1 MQLSALLRR
10 LAGKSRPARVF
21 QVNTG
26 TAAPMRVNLRAAV
39 NAADIRTEMYNGREH
54 LVLPSYTLPDNV
66 VMNGGLYPADE
77 IEKSYASLENT
88 PAPMGHPQVNGE
100 YVSAY
105 HPAAI
110 NGYYAGAFNRN
121 VRREGHRVYLEKWV
135 DVEFAKTNAQGQALL
150 SAIESKQPIHTS
162 TGVLLE
168 PEAVTNAAQ
177 VGYSWIARNMRFDH
191 DAILIN
197 ETGAAT
203 PEQGVGLFVNVAEA
217 QPLIVNDDV
226 LSDDSYEAKRSALT
240 AALQARYG
248 SEESWVY
255 AEDFDGVNVIY
266 CVEGEYFTTGYS
278 YVDGRV
284 TLSEQTAPVERKVE
298 FSLKSVVNKILK
310 MLQPA
315 VVSKPA
321 IQTNSEAIDMTP
333 EELQAALDASA
344 AKQQEAIVSAV
355 NSAVAPIK
363 EQLETVT
370 KANDALAAQLKA
382 NTDAAEAGKRAAVAA
397 EHGELVANALT
408 GEALDAMYAK
418 CAVAAPLAQG
428 SYQVNA
434 KTDGLADTLPE

>member
-1 MQLSALLRR
+1 MQLFRR
-10 LAGKSRPARVF
+10 KPTF
-21 QVNTG
+21 MVNSG
-26 TAAPMRVNLRAAV
+26 AAAAPMRVNLRAAV
-39 NAADIRTEMYNGREH
+39 NAADIRTEMYNNREH

-77 IEKSYASLENT
+77 IEKSYKSLEDT

-121 VRREGHRVYLEKWV
+121 VRRDGHRVYLEKWV

-150 SAIESKQPIHTS
+150 EAIKTKQPIHTS

-168 PEAVTNAAQ
+168 PEPVTNASA
-177 VGYSWIARNMRFDH
+177 GYKWIARNMRFDH

-203 PEQGVGLFVNVAEA
+203 PEQGVGLFVNVEDAVPALAPMTYEA
-217 QPLIVNDDV
+217 RREALCDALKDVFAAGDQYLYVDDFDDKAV
-226 LSDDSYEAKRSALT
+226 VYTVGDDSFRIAYTMGADGEVELIGQPIEAERNTGFSISA
-240 AALQARYG
+240 
-248 SEESWVY
+248 
-255 AEDFDGVNVIY
+255 
-266 CVEGEYFTTGYS
+266 
-278 YVDGRV
+278 
-284 TLSEQTAPVERKVE
+284 
-298 FSLKSVVNKILK
+298 VVNKILN
-310 MLQPA
+310 MVRPA

-321 IQTNSEAIDMTP
+321 PQTNSEAIDMTP

-355 NSAVAPIK
+355 NTAVAPLK
-363 EQLETVT
+363 EQLESVT
-370 KANDALAAQLKA
+370 KVNEQLQAQLKA
-382 NTDAAEAGKRAAVAA
+382 NTDAAEADKRAAVAA

-408 GEALDAMYAK
+408 GEALDAMFAK
-418 CAVAAPLAQG
+418 CAKAAPLVGGYRA
-428 SYQVNA
+428 SNS
-434 KTDGLADTLPE
+434 KDDGLDATLPE

>member
-1 MQLSALLRR
+1 MQLFRRKPTFMVNSA
-10 LAGKSRPARVF
+10 AA
-21 QVNTG
+21 
-26 TAAPMRVNLRAAV
+26 AAPMRVNLRAAV

-88 PAPMGHPQVNGE
+88 PAPMGHPQINGE

-121 VRREGHRVYLEKWV
+121 VRRDGHRVYLEKWV

-150 SAIESKQPIHTS
+150 EAIKTKQPIHTS

-168 PEAVTNAAQ
+168 PEPVANAAA
-177 VGYSWIARNMRFDH
+177 GYKWIARNMRFDH
-191 DAILIN
+191 DAILVN

-217 QPLIVNDDV
+217 QPLVVNDDV

-240 AALQARYG
+240 EALQDKYG
-248 SEESWVY
+248 AQDKWVY
-255 AEDFDGVNVIY
+255 AEDFDGVTVVY
-266 CVEGEYFTTGYS
+266 CIEGEYFSTGYS
-278 YVDGRV
+278 YIDGRV
-284 TLSEQTAPVERKVE
+284 ALSEQSAPVQRKVE
-298 FSLKSVVNKILK
+298 FSLKSVVNKILDMVK
-310 MLQPA
+310 GR
-315 VVSKPA
+315 VVSDPVIAPK
-321 IQTNSEAIDMTP
+321 TNSEAIDMTP

-355 NSAVAPIK
+355 NTAVAPLK
-363 EQLETVT
+363 EQLDSVT
-370 KANDALAAQLKA
+370 KINEQLQAQLKA
-382 NTDAAEAGKRAAVAA
+382 NTDAAEADKRKAVAA
-397 EHGELVANALT
+397 EHGDIVANALT

-418 CAVAAPLAQG
+418 CAMAAPLVG
-428 SYQVNA
+428 GFKPNSRD
-434 KTDGLADTLPE
+434 TDGLDNTLPE

>member
-1 MQLSALLRR
+1 MQLFRR
-10 LAGKSRPARVF
+10 KPTF
-21 QVNTG
+21 MVNSG
-26 TAAPMRVNLRAAV
+26 AAAAPMRVNLRAAV

-88 PAPMGHPQVNGE
+88 PAPVGHPQVNGE

-121 VRREGHRVYLEKWV
+121 VRRDGHRVYLEKWV

-150 SAIESKQPIHTS
+150 EAIKTKQPIHTS

-168 PEAVTNAAQ
+168 PEPVTNAAA
-177 VGYSWIARNMRFDH
+177 GYKWIARNMRFDH

-217 QPLIVNDDV
+217 QPLVVNDDV

-240 AALQARYG
+240 EALQAKYG
-248 SEESWVY
+248 NGDNWIY
-255 AEDFDGVNVIY
+255 AEDFDGVNVVY
-266 CVEGEYFTTGYS
+266 CVDGDYFSTGYS
-278 YVDGRV
+278 YIDGKV
-284 TLSEQTAPVERKVE
+284 TLSEQSAPVERKVE
-298 FSLKSVVNKILK
+298 FSLKSIVNKILN
-310 MLQPA
+310 MVRPA

-321 IQTNSEAIDMTP
+321 PQTNSEAIDMTP

-355 NSAVAPIK
+355 NTAVAPLK
-363 EQLETVT
+363 EQLESVT
-370 KANDALAAQLKA
+370 KVNEQLQAQLKA
-382 NTDAAEAGKRAAVAA
+382 NTDAAEADKRAAVAA

-408 GEALDAMYAK
+408 GEALDAMFAK
-418 CAVAAPLAQG
+418 CAKAAGLVPGFQPN
-428 SYQVNA
+428 SNRE
-434 KTDGLADTLPE
+434 KDGMFDTLPE

>member
-1 MQLSALLRR
+1 MQLFRR
-10 LAGKSRPARVF
+10 KPTF
-21 QVNTG
+21 MVNSG
-26 TAAPMRVNLRAAV
+26 AAAAPMRVNLRAAV
-39 NAADIRTEMYNGREH
+39 NAADIRTEMYNNREH

-77 IEKSYASLENT
+77 IEKSYKSLEDT

-121 VRREGHRVYLEKWV
+121 VRRDGHRVYLEKWV

-150 SAIESKQPIHTS
+150 AAIKDKQPIHTS

-168 PEAVTNAAQ
+168 PEPVTNASA
-177 VGYSWIARNMRFDH
+177 GYKWIARNMRFDH

-217 QPLIVNDDV
+217 QPLVVNDDV

-240 AALQARYG
+240 EALQAKYG
-248 SEESWVY
+248 TADNWVY
-255 AEDFDGVNVIY
+255 AEDFDGVKVIY
-266 CVEGEYFTTGYS
+266 CVDGDYFTTGYS
-278 YVDGRV
+278 YIDGKV

-298 FSLKSVVNKILK
+298 FSLKSIVNKILN
-310 MLQPA
+310 MVRPA

-321 IQTNSEAIDMTP
+321 PQINSEAIDMTP

-355 NSAVAPIK
+355 NTAVAPLK
-363 EQLETVT
+363 EQLDQVT
-370 KANDALAAQLKA
+370 AANADLAKQLKA
-382 NTDAAEAGKRAAVAA
+382 NTDAAEADKRAAVAA
-397 EHGELVANALT
+397 EHGELVANALS
-408 GEALDAMYAK
+408 GEALDAMFAK
-418 CAVAAPLAQG
+418 CAKAAPLVGGYRATNSQ
-428 SYQVNA
+428 A
-434 KTDGLADTLPE
+434 TDGLGDTLPE

>member
-1 MQLSALLRR
+1 MQLFRRKPTFMVNSA
-10 LAGKSRPARVF
+10 AA
-21 QVNTG
+21 
-26 TAAPMRVNLRAAV
+26 AAPMRVNLRAAV

-77 IEKSYASLENT
+77 IEKSYKSLEDT

-121 VRREGHRVYLEKWV
+121 VRRDGHRVYLEKWV

-150 SAIESKQPIHTS
+150 AAIKDKQPIHTS

-168 PEAVTNAAQ
+168 PEPVANAS
-177 VGYSWIARNMRFDH
+177 VGYKWIARNMRFDH

-203 PEQGVGLFVNVAEA
+203 PEQGVGLFVNVEDAVPALAPMTYEA
-217 QPLIVNDDV
+217 RREALCDALKDVFAAGDQYLYVDDFDDKAV
-226 LSDDSYEAKRSALT
+226 VYTVGDDSFRIAYTMGA
-240 AALQARYG
+240 
-248 SEESWVY
+248 
-255 AEDFDGVNVIY
+255 DGE
-266 CVEGEYFTTGYS
+266 VELIG
-278 YVDGRV
+278 
-284 TLSEQTAPVERKVE
+284 QPVEAERNTG
-298 FSLKSVVNKILK
+298 FSISAVVNKILN
-310 MLQPA
+310 MLRPD

-321 IQTNSEAIDMTP
+321 PQTNSEAIDMTP

-355 NSAVAPIK
+355 NTAVAPLK
-363 EQLETVT
+363 EQLESVT
-370 KANDALAAQLKA
+370 KVNEQLQAQLKA
-382 NTDAAEAGKRAAVAA
+382 NTDAAEADKRAAVAA

-418 CAVAAPLAQG
+418 CAKAAPLVGGYRA
-428 SYQVNA
+428 SNSNRE
-434 KTDGLADTLPE
+434 KDGMFDTLPE